1 MLKNL
6 LKARNRKA
14 GKNNGAIRV
23 NPDARSRLYK
33 SLFDYLIS
41 CVTATATAPQLI
53 QLGNKA
59 SGKKVEEVFNTYLLF
74 EKYLTTFEAEKFT
87 RDSLRESVRQRFPGV
102 LQDAIFNIL
111 FVRESEQKN
120 ILAIEFLRS
129 FFQDVSDKFGRA
141 GEGYIEKK
149 LKELDDLQQRVR
161 EGEIFRK
168 LQFLSFEVFQF
179 VGGNYGEALAG
190 KIFEKTYE
198 VFSSS
203 YKEVEAF
210 PYMLTLIPK
219 EIVDREHLGI
229 FTQAQIEQIFLEKL
243 AESEQLNI
251 ALDQKIRENEQT
263 QKLLRKNEI
272 MLSGVISSALDAI
285 VLVDEVGHIIH
296 WNKAAA
302 EIFGYSEMDVKGR
315 TLMETI
321 IPPSYQYSNWN
332 GFKGFAGEAGES
344 FVNQRIELTAIRRSG
359 EEFPIELAITGI
371 QDESEVYYSAFI
383 RDISL
388 RRQREEEL
396 MQMKEKAEQ
405 AAKAKSQFLSVMS
418 HELRTPLNA
427 VIGITHLML
436 QGNPREDQQED
447 LRTLQ
452 FSGESLLHIINDILD
467 FTKLDSGKI
476 ELSAIDFN
484 LRELAQSLY
493 QSFSYKAKE
502 KGIVFDVEY
511 DEKMPFMVK
520 GDNFRLS
527 QVLNNLISN
536 AIKFTR
542 EGSVKLRVQLL
553 EEKGA
558 TCVTKF
564 SVVDTGIGIPEEKR
578 NTIFEQFTQADSNT
592 TRLYG
597 GTGLG
602 LSISTKLVG
611 LMDSTIVVESEL
623 GKGSDFSFT
632 IALQQGNP
640 AELAAPVQKAADKSN
655 EPFRNKLI
663 LLAEDNTFNA
673 NIARRFITGW
683 GANMDVVSDGWQAI
697 EFVSRKRYDL
707 ILMDVQMPVLDGFA
721 CTRKIRKHF
730 KDVPIIAVTA
740 SPRNEI
746 LQEILSCGMNDFVS
760 KPFKPNE
767 LRSKILEY
775 L

>member
-1 MLKNL
+1 VLKNFL
-6 LKARNRKA
+6 RS
-14 GKNNGAIRV
+14 KNKGAVRG
-23 NPDARSRLYK
+23 NPDARSHLYK
-33 SLFDYLIS
+33 SLFEYLIS
-41 CVTATATAPQLI
+41 CIPATATAPQLI
-53 QLGNKA
+53 QLGHKV

-74 EKYLTTFEAEKFT
+74 EKYLTTFESEQFT
-87 RDSLRESVRQRFPGV
+87 RELLRERVRQRFPGI
-102 LQDAIFNIL
+102 LQDFIFNIL
-111 FVRESEQKN
+111 FVPEFEQKN
-120 ILAIEFLRS
+120 ILAMEFLRL
-129 FFQDVSDKFGRA
+129 FLRDVSDKFGRA
-141 GEGYIEKK
+141 GEGYVEKK
-149 LKELDDLQQRVR
+149 LKELDELQDRIR
-161 EGEIFRK
+161 EAEIFRK

-190 KIFEKTYE
+190 KMFEKTYE
-198 VFSSS
+198 AFSVS
-203 YKEVEAF
+203 YKELESF

-251 ALDQKIRENEQT
+251 ALDQKIKENERT

-296 WNKAAA
+296 WNKAAV
-302 EIFGYSEMDVKGR
+302 EIFGYTENEVKGR

-321 IPPSYQYSNWN
+321 IPLSYQYSNWN
-332 GFKGFAGEAGES
+332 GFKGFAGETNES
-344 FVNQRIELTAIRRSG
+344 FVNQRIELTAIRKSG
-359 EEFPIELAITGI
+359 EEFPIELTITGI
-371 QDESEVYYSAFI
+371 RDENEFYYSAFI
-383 RDISL
+383 RDISM
-388 RRQREEEL
+388 RRQWEEEL
-396 MQMKEKAEQ
+396 MQTKEKAEQ
-405 AAKAKSQFLSVMS
+405 AAKAKAQFLSVMS

-436 QGNPREDQQED
+436 QSNPREDQQED

-467 FTKLDSGKI
+467 FNKLDSGKI

-542 EGSVKLRVQLL
+542 EGSVKLNISLI
-553 EEKGA
+553 EERGGA
-558 TCVTKF
+558 YFTKF
-564 SVVDTGIGIPEEKR
+564 SVIDTGIGIAEDKKDK
-578 NTIFEQFTQADSNT
+578 IFEQFTQADSNI

-602 LSISTKLVG
+602 LSISARLVE
-611 LMDSTIVVESEL
+611 LMGSVIIIDSEL
-623 GKGSDFSFT
+623 GKGSDFHFT
-632 IALQQGNP
+632 TVLQQGSVVEP
-640 AELAAPVQKAADKSN
+640 AVTLQKAAVRSN
-655 EPFRNKLI
+655 EPFHNKLI

-683 GANMDVVSDGWQAI
+683 GAEMDIVADGWQAI
-697 EFVSRKRYDL
+697 EFVSRKKYDL

-730 KDVPIIAVTA
+730 KEVPIIAVTA
-740 SPRNEI
+740 SPKNEI

-767 LRSKILEY
+767 LRNKILEY
-775 L
+775 LH

>member
-6 LKARNRKA
+6 LKARNKSA
-14 GKNNGAIRV
+14 GKDKGAIRA
-23 NPDARSRLYK
+23 NSDARLHLYK
-33 SLFDYLIS
+33 VLFDYLIS
-41 CVTATATAPQLI
+41 CIPATATAPQLI
-53 QLGNKA
+53 QLGNKV

-74 EKYLTTFEAEKFT
+74 EKYLTTFEAERFT
-87 RDSLRESVRQRFPGV
+87 RNSLRESVRQRFPGI
-102 LQDAIFNIL
+102 LQEPIFNIL
-111 FVRESEQKN
+111 FVPESEQKN
-120 ILAIEFLRS
+120 ILAIEFLLS
-129 FFQDVSDKFGRA
+129 FLKDVSDKFGRA
-141 GEGYIEKK
+141 GEGYVEKK
-149 LKELDDLQQRVR
+149 LKELNELQERVK

-168 LQFLSFEVFQF
+168 LQFLSFEVFKF
-179 VGGNYGEALAG
+179 VGENYGEALAG
-190 KIFEKTYE
+190 KIFEKRYE
-198 VFSSS
+198 VFSGS
-203 YKEVEAF
+203 YKELESF

-229 FTQAQIEQIFLEKL
+229 FTQAQIEQVFLEKL

-251 ALDQKIRENEQT
+251 ALDQKIKENEQT
-263 QKLLRKNEI
+263 QKLLRKNEV
-272 MLSGVISSALDAI
+272 MLSGVISSAMDAI
-285 VLVDEVGHIIH
+285 VLVDQAGHVIH
-296 WNKAAA
+296 WNKAAV
-302 EIFGYSEMDVKGR
+302 EIFGYTEDEMKGR
-315 TLMETI
+315 QLIGTI
-321 IPPSYQYSNWN
+321 
-332 GFKGFAGEAGES
+332 KGFAGWTNELL
-344 FVNQRIELTAIRRSG
+344 VNQRTELTAARKNG
-359 EEFPIELAITGI
+359 EEFPIELTITGI
-371 QDESEVYYSAFI
+371 QDENEIYYSAFI
-383 RDISL
+383 RDISS

-484 LRELAQSLY
+484 LRELSQSLY
-493 QSFSYKAKE
+493 QSFSYKARE

-542 EGSVKLRVQLL
+542 EGSVKLKISLI

-558 TCVTKF
+558 AYVTKF
-564 SVVDTGIGIPEEKR
+564 SVIDTGIGIAEEKKDK
-578 NTIFEQFTQADSNT
+578 IFEQFTQADSNT

-602 LSISTKLVG
+602 LSISAKLVE
-611 LMDSTIVVESEL
+611 LMDSAIVVDSKL
-623 GKGSDFSFT
+623 GKGSNFNFT
-632 IALQQGNP
+632 ILLQPGN
-640 AELAAPVQKAADKSN
+640 ATEQAAPVQKATGKSN

-683 GANMDVVSDGWQAI
+683 GADLDVVADGWQAI

-740 SPRNEI
+740 SPKNEI
-746 LQEILSCGMNDFVS
+746 LQDILACGMNDFVS

-767 LRSKILEY
+767 LRSKMLEY

>member
-6 LKARNRKA
+6 LKAKNRNA
-14 GKNNGAIRV
+14 GKNKGAVRA
-23 NPDARSRLYK
+23 NSDARSHLYK
-33 SLFDYLIS
+33 ALFDYLIS
-41 CVTATATAPQLI
+41 CIPATATAPQLI
-53 QLGNKA
+53 QLGSKA
-59 SGKKVEEVFNTYLLF
+59 SGKKVEEVFSTYLLF
-74 EKYLTTFEAEKFT
+74 EKYLTTFEAELFT
-87 RDSLRESVRQRFPGV
+87 RESLRESVRQRFPGI
-102 LQDAIFNIL
+102 LQEQIFNIL
-111 FVRESEQKN
+111 FVPESEQKN
-120 ILAIEFLRS
+120 ILAIEFLRN
-129 FFQDVSDKFGRA
+129 FLRDVSDKFGRA
-141 GEGYIEKK
+141 GEGYVEKK
-149 LKELDDLQQRVR
+149 LKELDMLQERIR
-161 EGEIFRK
+161 ELEIFRK

-179 VGGNYGEALAG
+179 IGGNYGEPLAG

-198 VFSSS
+198 SFSAS
-203 YKEVEAF
+203 YKELESF

-229 FTQAQIEQIFLEKL
+229 FTQAQIEQVFLEKL

-251 ALDQKIRENEQT
+251 ALDQKIKENERT

-285 VLVDEVGHIIH
+285 VLVDETGHIIH
-296 WNKAAA
+296 WNKAAE
-302 EIFGYSEMDVKGR
+302 EIFGYTEEEMKGQ
-315 TLMETI
+315 LLAGTI
-321 IPPSYQYSNWN
+321 RDFTGWTN
-332 GFKGFAGEAGES
+332 ES
-344 FVNQRIELTAIRRSG
+344 VNQRTELTAVRKGG
-359 EEFPIELAITGI
+359 EEFPIELTITGI
-371 QDESEVYYSAFI
+371 RDENESYYSAFI
-383 RDISL
+383 RDISS

-396 MQMKEKAEQ
+396 LQMKEKAEL

-493 QSFSYKAKE
+493 QSFSYKARE

-542 EGSVKLRVQLL
+542 EGSVKLKISLI
-553 EEKGA
+553 EERGSA
-558 TCVTKF
+558 YVTRF
-564 SVVDTGIGIPEEKR
+564 SVIDTGIGIAEEKKDK
-578 NTIFEQFTQADSNT
+578 IFEQFTQADSNT

-602 LSISTKLVG
+602 LSISTKLVE
-611 LMDSTIVVESEL
+611 LMDSAIVVDSEF
-623 GKGSDFSFT
+623 GKGSDFNFT
-632 IALQQGNP
+632 VLFQPGSASEQVI
-640 AELAAPVQKAADKSN
+640 PVQRAADKSN

-683 GANMDVVSDGWQAI
+683 GASMDVVADGWQAI

-730 KDVPIIAVTA
+730 KDIPIIAVTA
-740 SPRNEI
+740 SPKNEI
-746 LQEILSCGMNDFVS
+746 LQDILACGMNDFVS